1 MPGCARSSRIGRTGT
16 RLNPRPTL
24 DERLTTSDAAQG
36 QPVTPR
42 CVPSI
47 RPILC
52 PLGEFIVKRFATTL
66 LVAGLMAS
74 PLLALPPTAQAAVN
88 IGIGIAVG
96 VPPPVLPVYAQPVVP
111 GPGYIWTPG
120 YWAWDPSYNDY
131 YWVPGTWVMPPQVGL
146 LWTPGWWG
154 WSEGYYRWHPG
165 YWGTHVGFY
174 GGVNYGYGY
183 FGDGYVGGRW
193 RGDHFYYN
201 RAVSNVNITH
211 VRNVYVDRTVINN
224 VHANR
229 VSYNGG
235 RGGLGARPTAMQRS
249 YADQHRVPPT
259 RPQVQQR
266 DRASRDPAQ
275 RFKSNR
281 GRPAVFATQ
290 HAGRFEGPHAVTTP
304 SAPHGRMVAAP
315 RAHASDAAPRHG
327 NRAPLNAPHRDRA
340 PAPASGRQHRLM
352 EAPDHNRG
360 TLPSSRHERAQ
371 PMTRQRAQ
379 AAPRHERGQPMTR
392 RHAQSAPRHAS
403 AIRPQRAN
411 PPPQG
416 SHAKSG
422 QDHRPPASHADN
434 GHRDRKKTGNGHQHR

>member
-1 MPGCARSSRIGRTGT
+1 MKRI
-16 RLNPRPTL
+16 
-24 DERLTTSDAAQG
+24 
-36 QPVTPR
+36 
-42 CVPSI
+42 
-47 RPILC
+47 
-52 PLGEFIVKRFATTL
+52 ATTL

-88 IGIGIAVG
+88 IGIGISVG
-96 VPPPVLPVYAQPVVP
+96 VPPPALPVYAQPIVP

-183 FGDGYVGGRW
+183 FGSGYVGGRW

-224 VHANR
+224 VHVNR

-235 RGGLGARPTAMQRS
+235 RGGLSARPTATQRS
-249 YADQHRVPPT
+249 YANQHRVSPT
-259 RPQVQQR
+259 QFQVQQR
-266 DRASRDPAQ
+266 DKALRDPAQ

-281 GRPAVFATQ
+281 GHPAVFATQ
-290 HAGRFEGPHAVTTP
+290 HPGRFEGPHAVTKP
-304 SAPHGRMVAAP
+304 SAQGRMVAAP
-315 RAHASDAAPRHG
+315 QRTQQPASDRNAHPRAVNAPPRGHATAPAPSRARGVVEAPNRNRGSGQMPHERTHPMTHARPQPALQHAPAARPQRPNPPAARPPRPNPPHQG
-327 NRAPLNAPHRDRA
+327 NRAK
-340 PAPASGRQHRLM
+340 
-352 EAPDHNRG
+352 
-360 TLPSSRHERAQ
+360 
-371 PMTRQRAQ
+371 
-379 AAPRHERGQPMTR
+379 AA
-392 RHAQSAPRHAS
+392 
-403 AIRPQRAN
+403 
-411 PPPQG
+411 
-416 SHAKSG
+416 
-422 QDHRPPASHADN
+422 QDHHPPASHDDN
-434 GHRDRKKTGNGHQHR
+434 GHHKKKNGNGQHR